1 MEDNNDRTSSEI
13 FVTRGQRSKKGQKSN
28 IKKSF
33 HIETHDQLLP
43 VYLSSLVRSIVAL
56 HCLINNKIT
65 NSAGPADADQKEKKK
80 QDKETKEPIAAK

>member
-1 MEDNNDRTSSEI
+1 MIIDISKKILVVS
-13 FVTRGQRSKKGQKSN
+13 RGQRSNEGQKSN

>member
-1 MEDNNDRTSSEI
+1 M
-13 FVTRGQRSKKGQKSN
+13 KGQKSN

-65 NSAGPADADQKEKKK
+65 NSAGPADEKEKKK

>member
-1 MEDNNDRTSSEI
+1 MTSENL
-13 FVTRGQRSKKGQKSN
+13 VLRWGQRLTFEGKGQRSN